1 MTRKARADKM
11 CETLTE
17 WSEKFDFLNV
27 KELKTLIALIKKNAD
42 AINSSASTKFMKM
55 VKDRQSVKF
64 VGMTEKDF
72 NEMMKKQIEEQKAL
86 FERAKGL
93 TAEEVKHIEE
103 VKKRTATARRKN
115 DVSVDD
121 YLK

>member
-42 AINSSASTKFMKM
+42 AINSRASTKFMKM

-72 NEMMKKQIEEQKAL
+72 NEMMKRQIEEQKAL
-86 FERAKGL
+86 FERAQSL

>member
-42 AINSSASTKFMKM
+42 AINSRASTKFMKM

-72 NEMMKKQIEEQKAL
+72 NEMMKRQIEEQKAL
-86 FERAKGL
+86 FERAKSL